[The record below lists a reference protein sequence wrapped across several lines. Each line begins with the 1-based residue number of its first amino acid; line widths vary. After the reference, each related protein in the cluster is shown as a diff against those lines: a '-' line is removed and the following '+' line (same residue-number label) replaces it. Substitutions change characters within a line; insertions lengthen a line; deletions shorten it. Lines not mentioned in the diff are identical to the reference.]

1 MIPLVKD
8 TIDTGDIDAL
18 IEWLKGYPHLTKGK
32 VTEEFEKKWA
42 AQAGVNHA
50 VFVNSGSSAILLML
64 YALME
69 RGELTKGDKIVVP
82 AVSWATDLAPV
93 IQLGLEPIL
102 CDCNLDDLSIDIEMF
117 KKAISDEKPKALIL
131 VAVLGLVP
139 QMDILESICD
149 ENDIILLEDICE
161 GLGSEF
167 KGRKLGT
174 WGLMSACSTYFGHHI
189 STIEGGVITTNDN
202 ELYNILKSIRSHGWD
217 RDMDEPYRNK
227 LREEFPCTPFEALYK
242 FYYCGFNMRS
252 TDLQAFL
259 GVSQLDKLPEI
270 IKKRN
275 ENYKLYD
282 SLLHEFLWRPVQ
294 PHPQCHVSSFAY
306 PLVCDKRNLIAE
318 ELAKN
323 NIACRPLISGSM
335 HKQPFWK
342 RKGNGSFKLTNASQV
357 NDRGMYVPNNHQL
370 SQSEIELI
378 CSIVNTTITRNEPP
392 Q

>member
-1 MIPLVKD
+1 MIQLVKD
-8 TIDTGDIDAL
+8 TIGAEDIDAL

-32 VTEEFEKKWA
+32 VTLEFEEKWA
-42 AQAGVNHA
+42 NQAGVSHA
-50 VFVNSGSSAILLML
+50 VFVNSGSSAVLLML
-64 YALME
+64 YALIE
-69 RGELTKGDKIVVP
+69 SGRLQKGDKVVVP

-102 CDCNLDDLSIDIEMF
+102 CDCNLEELSVDIERL
-117 KKAISDEKPKALIL
+117 KEIISQEKPKALIL
-131 VAVLGLVP
+131 VSVLGLVP
-139 QMDILESICD
+139 QMDILTSICD
-149 ENDIILLEDICE
+149 ENNVILLEDICE

-174 WGLMSACSTYFGHHI
+174 WGLMSVCSTYFGHHI
-189 STIEGGVITTNDN
+189 STIEGGIVTTSDN

-282 SLLHEFLWRPVQ
+282 SLLHEFLWRPIQ
-294 PHPQCHVSSFAY
+294 PDPDCYISSFAY
-306 PLVCDKRNLIAE
+306 PLICDKRNLIAE
-318 ELAKN
+318 KLAKN

-335 HKQPFWK
+335 DKQPFWK
-342 RKGNGSFKLTNASQV
+342 RRVGKPCNLPHASRI
-357 NDRGMYVPNNHQL
+357 NDMGMYVPNNHEL
-370 SQSEIELI
+370 SQNEIELI
-378 CSIVNTTITRNEPP
+378 CSIINTTITCNEPP